1 VRFWD
6 VSGPE
11 VEAADAAPWDGP
23 LASTM
28 RPLSTRTFVRL
39 AMVTSVLLAL
49 AGAALLVVPL
59 TTARAAA
66 HPTALIIISGYA
78 IAAGIGLVVMIL
90 SWSPLD
96 LRRWGPAVG
105 FGNLIFSSALVSGA
119 VFAAGPHLGVM
130 AAGYVEAP
138 LFAFYIL
145 RRRWGLTC
153 VVLIIIGFGLVVL
166 LQRGWASPGG
176 QWLIL
181 LATVVATGFLMGVI
195 AEQSDL
201 LAESEHAAR
210 SELAVVN
217 RGLEDRVQAQVAEI
231 EGLGR
236 LRRFL
241 SAQVADAVV
250 SDGAEALSRPHRQRI
265 AVFFCDLRGF
275 TSFTNQAEPE
285 DVVGV
290 LDEYYGAVG
299 GLLQRY
305 DATIGGYSG
314 DGIMAYFGDPVPC
327 AEPAL
332 IAVHMAAELRHSL
345 DDLIQRWSRRGYPLG
360 YGIGLSFGY
369 ATLGVIG
376 FDGRY
381 DYTPLGAVVN
391 LAARLCGQAAAG
403 QILLDQPT
411 HAATSDRLPSS
422 HFADLNLKGYTALVP
437 TYALAASTAP
447 PVGRPRP
454 RPRDQR

>member
-1 VRFWD
+1 MRFWD

-23 LASTM
+23 LAATM
-28 RPLSTRTFVRL
+28 RPLSTQSFVRL
-39 AMVTSVLLAL
+39 GIVAAIQLVLEGVAL
-49 AGAALLVVPL
+49 FVVALGTP
-59 TTARAAA
+59 RAAA
-66 HPTALIIISGYA
+66 HPTVLTI
-78 IAAGIGLVVMIL
+78 IAAYLLASGIGFGVLVFT
-90 SWSPLD
+90 WSPLT
-96 LRRWGPAVG
+96 LRRWAPALS
-105 FGNLIFSSALVSGA
+105 FFNTLFSPIGATASIVAL
-119 VFAAGPHLGVM
+119 GPHLGVN
-130 AAGYVEAP
+130 AAAYVEAP

-145 RRRWGLTC
+145 RRRWALTSMFM
-153 VVLIIIGFGLVVL
+153 VMIGFGLVVIY
-166 LQRGWASPGG
+166 QPGWSSSGG
-176 QWLIL
+176 QWLIVL
-181 LATVVATGFLMGVI
+181 STVAATAFLMGVI

-201 LAESEHAAR
+201 LASSEHAAR

-217 RGLEDRVQAQVAEI
+217 RGLEDRVQEQVAEI

-241 SAQVADAVV
+241 SPQVADAVV
-250 SDGAEALSRPHRQRI
+250 SGRSEALSRPHRQRI

-275 TSFTNQAEPE
+275 TSFTNQAEPG

-332 IAVHMAAELRHSL
+332 VAVQMAAELRHSM
-345 DDLIQRWSRRGYPLG
+345 DDLTQRWTRRGYPLG

-391 LAARLCGQAAAG
+391 LADCAVRPSPGRSCSTSRRMRPP
-403 QILLDQPT
+403 PT
-411 HAATSDRLPSS
+411 GSRVRTSPI
-422 HFADLNLKGYTALVP
+422 
-437 TYALAASTAP
+437 ST
-447 PVGRPRP
+447 
-454 RPRDQR
+454 